1 MSHKPGANASNPFP
15 KRSKDQNHTSA
26 AMTTHNAASAP
37 AFATGTEALK
47 TFGIP
52 QSDLCKA
59 TGLSRSA
66 ISRICVHGE
75 WPAFG
80 AGPALDQIDAYLVR
94 RGLTHNQQRNVMQA
108 LHKSKLAPEVL
119 NTPEAVPVVPS
130 NETEKE
136 EPMLLPKQTL
146 SADARKKFGLFTNP
160 FDGEVTS
167 DAEMFV
173 NGEIRFVRESAWQ
186 AAIGGRF
193 VAIVGESGAG
203 KTTMLDDL
211 KEKILKEHK
220 PLVFIEPSVLGME
233 DSDTRGKTLKS
244 AAIQT
249 AIVMTLDPL
258 EAVAKGDEKRARQ
271 VKRMLEESTAAGRS
285 HLLVIEEAHSLPIP
299 TLKHLKRLHERMRLG
314 RRPMLG
320 ILLLGHPELEGK
332 LNRFDVREVMQRCE
346 VARLCALG
354 ADLQAYLQFRAA
366 SVGRK
371 LEEFITPDGVDELKN
386 RLTVSAGTHSEQ
398 ISLLYP
404 LNVNNWMAAAMN
416 TAAGL
421 GAPRVDRDVI
431 RQV

>member
-1 MSHKPGANASNPFP
+1 MSVPLIKKLRA
-15 KRSKDQNHTSA
+15 
-26 AMTTHNAASAP
+26 
-37 AFATGTEALK
+37 GTYPHLTEDCRLVWQR
-47 TFGIP
+47 T
-52 QSDLCKA
+52 
-59 TGLSRSA
+59 
-66 ISRICVHGE
+66 
-75 WPAFG
+75 FG
-80 AGPALDQIDAYLVR
+80 AGNAQQGQGIPDILSSNDAGATTVPERLFMRPMRLYANS
-94 RGLTHNQQRNVMQA
+94 HQR
-108 LHKSKLAPEVL
+108 KLAPTGL
-119 NTPEAVPVVPS
+119 HPGEAVPVVPS

-146 SADARKKFGLFTNP
+146 SLEARKKFGLFTNP
-160 FDGEVTS
+160 FDGEVTT
-167 DAEMFV
+167 DEEMFL

-211 KEKILKEHK
+211 KEQIRKEHK

-258 EAVAKGDEKRARQ
+258 ESVKRSDEMRSRQ
-271 VKRMLEESTAAGRS
+271 VKRMLEESTTAGRS
-285 HLLVIEEAHSLPIP
+285 HLLVIEEAHSLPIQ

-346 VARLCALG
+346 VARLCPLG
-354 ADLQAYLQFRAA
+354 SDLPAYLKFRAA
-366 SVGRK
+366 SVNRQID
-371 LEEFITPDGVDELKN
+371 EFITPDGVDELAN
-386 RLTVSAGTHSEQ
+386 RLTVKAGARSEQ
-398 ISLLYP
+398 VSLLYP
-404 LNVNNWMAAAMN
+404 LNVNNWMVAALN

>member
-1 MSHKPGANASNPFP
+1 VSVPLIKKLRA
-15 KRSKDQNHTSA
+15 
-26 AMTTHNAASAP
+26 
-37 AFATGTEALK
+37 GTYPHLTEDCRLVWQR
-47 TFGIP
+47 T
-52 QSDLCKA
+52 
-59 TGLSRSA
+59 
-66 ISRICVHGE
+66 
-75 WPAFG
+75 FG
-80 AGPALDQIDAYLVR
+80 AGNAQQGQGIPDILSSNDAGATTVPERLFMRPMRLYANS
-94 RGLTHNQQRNVMQA
+94 HQR
-108 LHKSKLAPEVL
+108 KLAPTGL
-119 NTPEAVPVVPS
+119 HPGEAVPVVPS

-146 SADARKKFGLFTNP
+146 SLEARKKFGLFTNP
-160 FDGEVTS
+160 FDGEVTT
-167 DAEMFV
+167 DEEMFL

-211 KEKILKEHK
+211 KEQIRKEHK

-258 EAVAKGDEKRARQ
+258 ESVKRSDEMRSRQ
-271 VKRMLEESTAAGRS
+271 VKRMLEESTTAGRS
-285 HLLVIEEAHSLPIP
+285 HLLVIEEAHSLPIQ

-346 VARLCALG
+346 VARLCPLG
-354 ADLQAYLQFRAA
+354 SDLPAYLKFRAA
-366 SVGRK
+366 SVNRQID
-371 LEEFITPDGVDELKN
+371 EFITPDGVDELAN
-386 RLTVSAGTHSEQ
+386 RLTVKAGARSEQ
-398 ISLLYP
+398 VSLLYP
-404 LNVNNWMAAAMN
+404 LNVNNWMVAALN